1 MRDEPFRH
9 VWVWGVY
16 AALFALAIPWY
27 LSGSGPEPIWFG
39 FPRWV
44 ALSLAATLGI
54 ALFTAYVIQR
64 FWSEDEE

>member
-9 VWVWGVY
+9 AWVWVVY

-27 LSGSGPEPIWFG
+27 FSGSGPEPIWLG

-44 ALSLAATLGI
+44 SVSLAATLGI
-54 ALFTAYVIQR
+54 ALFTAYVIER
-64 FWSEDEE
+64 YWSGDEE